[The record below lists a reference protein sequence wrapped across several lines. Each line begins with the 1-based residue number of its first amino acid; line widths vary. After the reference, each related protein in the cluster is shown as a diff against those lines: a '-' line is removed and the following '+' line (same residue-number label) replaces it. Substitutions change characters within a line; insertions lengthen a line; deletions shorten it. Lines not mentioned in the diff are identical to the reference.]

1 MDVLVRSLRI
11 LWRSERLLAEI
22 RLRQLMRRASLL
34 AIAAVLG
41 LFAVAML
48 NVAGYVYLV
57 PLVEPTGAALLVAAA
72 DAVVAAILA
81 LAALPQKPG
90 PEVKVLEE
98 IRDMALGDLE
108 AEAQSLGA
116 DLRQV
121 RSEIEGVRQAVNSF
135 AHSPLQ
141 ALSPQVIT
149 PIVTLLASLLRGKKD

>member
-121 RSEIEGVRQAVNSF
+121 RIEIEGVRQAVNSF

-141 ALSPQVIT
+141 ALSPKVIT